1 MKKNY
6 YSVVLLFLIT
16 FTGCSSNNK
25 TVQIPQ
31 SNSNDKSIE
40 IYGKNIIL
48 DDKLKAKYI
57 KIFYAKYEFY
67 PKNNLISVKNKK
79 AGYFVNYNP
88 NRRPE
93 YIIELDKPMIIKN
106 IKYVSD
112 YSFAN
117 NPVDG
122 IFKGVSAV
130 IGTPFSLLNK
140 TLDSNTPLLPSIAE
154 ISIFKHNGKKYEDGT
169 IYEFSIDESDRVIIN
184 NPFNSNTVQKIAIT
198 VNKSWMPLTYTVNK
212 TMTWNPGKI
221 QIEAIDMSDFFGILD
236 YALKNGNNKDENEDI
251 IFAILQKDEALFKKL
266 KNNSSQYNLPLIS
279 FFKLPEDVNLI
290 YAKNNKDRIF
300 EEGIYKNNQ
309 GKFIKLFPDE
319 IVFNTTNKVE
329 VKVKTLTVDNEKIK
343 YNKRDQKNEA
353 KYIDFSDGI

>member
-6 YSVVLLFLIT
+6 YSVVLLFLIA
-16 FTGCSSNNK
+16 FSGCSSNNK
-25 TVQIPQ
+25 TVQTPQ
-31 SNSNDKSIE
+31 SNINDKSIE

-48 DDKLKAKYI
+48 DDELKSKYI
-57 KIFYAKYEFY
+57 KTFDVKYEFY
-67 PKNNLISVKNKK
+67 PKNNAITVKNKK
-79 AGYFVNYNP
+79 AGYFVNYDSK
-88 NRRPE
+88 NRPS
-93 YIIELDKPMIIKN
+93 YIIELGKPMIIKN
-106 IKYVSD
+106 IKYVSN

-122 IFKGVSAV
+122 VFKGVSAV

-140 TLDSNTPLLPSIAE
+140 TLDSNTPLSPSIAE
-154 ISIFKHNGKKYEDGT
+154 LSVFEHNGEKYENGT
-169 IYEFSIDESDRVIIN
+169 NYEFSIDESDKVIIN
-184 NPFNSNTVQKIAIT
+184 NPFNSNTVKKIAIS
-198 VNKSWMPLTYTVNK
+198 VNKSWMPLSYTVNK

-236 YALKNGNNKDENEDI
+236 YALKNGKNKDENEDI
-251 IFAILQKDEALFKKL
+251 IFTILQKDEVLFKKL

-309 GKFIKLFPDE
+309 GKFIKLYPDE
-319 IVFNTTNKVE
+319 TVFNTTNKIE
-329 VKVKTLTVDNEKIK
+329 VKVKTLTVDNEKIQ
-343 YNKRDQKNEA
+343 YNKIDKKNDA